1 MKKIFLAAIMAMSL
15 CSYSFA
21 QDDDD
26 EYEEDSPRAVA
37 ESTTPAHSTSTTTK
51 ANKSEGGD
59 ALMGVNLELLGF
71 IDDAP
76 EGLGGLQRM
85 GLVFRIGQNMELTA
99 ILGLKII
106 GDTEDKTPD
115 GREVDEDNG
124 YTQVSLG
131 AGFDYFF
138 YEPLLP
144 ISVGGDFIFT
154 HWGEDNNQINFDAM
168 FGMRAEI
175 IKNFSINGKVG
186 LDLAYHWWTEGE
198 TDKSQLAFGLAARVN
213 LIWFFI

>member
-1 MKKIFLAAIMAMSL
+1 MKKIFLAALMAMSL
-15 CSYSFA
+15 CSYSYA

-37 ESTTPAHSTSTTTK
+37 ESTTSSSRSTSTTK
-51 ANKSEGGD
+51 ADKSEGGN
-59 ALMGVNLELLGF
+59 ALLGVNLNLLTMMDQES
-71 IDDAP
+71 I
-76 EGLGGLQRM
+76 EHSLQRM
-85 GLVFRIGQNMELTA
+85 GLVFKLGQNMELTA
-99 ILGLKII
+99 YFGLKIV
-106 GDTEDKTPD
+106 GDTEDDLPD

-124 YTQVSLG
+124 YTQISLG

-154 HWGEDNNQINFDAM
+154 HWGEDDNQINFDAM

-198 TDKSQLAFGLAARVN
+198 VDKSVLAFDLAARVN